1 MAYSTIIKPNTQMNP
16 VLYTGNEATNA
27 ITTGLAN
34 DFVWV
39 KAKDSAGVNHY
50 LFDSVRGV
58 QKNMHSNNN
67 DAEVTEA
74 NTLTAFNSTGF
85 TLGSDAQV
93 NGSGQPHISWNWKAG
108 GTASTNTDGSI
119 DSQVSVNTTAGF
131 SIVSYTAPSGINT
144 IGHGLGVTPNI
155 IIVKVRDE
163 VSAWIWGQDKLGWSN
178 RLLLNATNVT
188 GSEPRFFYANSQE
201 PNATTW
207 SADQNA
213 YGNANAP
220 MIAYCFAEK
229 KGYSKFGT
237 YQGNTSVDGTF
248 LYLGFKPA
256 FLLVKG
262 TTTAESW
269 IMFDNQR
276 GNQGVRANPQDLRLL
291 ANANNAEADIDID
304 FLSNGVK
311 FRTTE
316 NAVDHA
322 NTYMYMAFAENPL
335 VANTS
340 GGIPTTAR

>member
-1 MAYSTIIKPNTQMNP
+1 MAQINKPNTHFNS
-16 VLYTGNEATNA
+16 VLYTGNNTSQSVTGVGFQPDWVWLKERNGTEQHNLYDSNRGIYKRLMSDAT
-27 ITTGLAN
+27 
-34 DFVWV
+34 
-39 KAKDSAGVNHY
+39 SAEYNSDTQ
-50 LFDSVRGV
+50 LTSFDS
-58 QKNMHSNNN
+58 
-67 DAEVTEA
+67 D
-74 NTLTAFNSTGF
+74 GF
-85 TLGSDAQV
+85 SVGSSDAIND
-93 NGSGQPHISWNWKAG
+93 NGNSMVGWNWKAG

-178 RLLLNATNVT
+178 RLLLNATNTT

-229 KGYSKFGT
+229 KGFSKFGT
-237 YQGNTSVDGTF
+237 YAGNPSVDGTF

-269 IMFDNQR
+269 IMFDNAR
-276 GNQGVRANPQDLRLL
+276 SPSNAVDKRLL
-291 ANANNAEADIDID
+291 ANASNVETSDLVVD

-311 FRTTE
+311 FRSDQ
-316 NAVDHA
+316 NAIDHA

-335 VANTS
+335 VGSN
-340 GGIPTTAR
+340 GIPATAR